1 MLVSYLIT
9 SHNETNSLEKLLSTL
24 IKFKGDA
31 HEIVLIDD
39 YSDNLET
46 ISIIQKYKLDIRIY
60 YRKLDCDY
68 GTHKNFGIEQ
78 CMGKWIFQLDADEYP
93 TNVLLDNIDEILK
106 LNDNTDV
113 IWLPRLNI
121 FNGVTDVDIKMWGW
135 QYKDGLI
142 NFPDYQS
149 RIFKNVSNIRYKRR
163 LHEKVEGYKSYMF
176 IPPQKDIA
184 IIHEK
189 TIEKQRETNL
199 NYNKLFTSNENM
211 GYSVK

>member
-24 IKFKGDA
+24 IKFKGDD

-106 LNDNTDV
+106 LNDNTEV
-113 IWLPRLNI
+113 IWIPRLNI
-121 FNGVTDVDIKMWGW
+121 FNGVTDVDIKTWGW

-142 NFPDYQS
+142 NF
-149 RIFKNVSNIRYKRR
+149 ITNI
-163 LHEKVEGYKSYMF
+163 LLFF
-176 IPPQKDIA
+176 IHI
-184 IIHEK
+184 
-189 TIEKQRETNL
+189 
-199 NYNKLFTSNENM
+199 
-211 GYSVK
+211 

>member
-60 YRKLDCDY
+60 YRKLDRDY

-142 NFPDYQS
+142 NFPDFQS

>member
-1 MLVSYLIT
+1 
-9 SHNETNSLEKLLSTL
+9 
-24 IKFKGDA
+24 
-31 HEIVLIDD
+31 
-39 YSDNLET
+39 
-46 ISIIQKYKLDIRIY
+46 
-60 YRKLDCDY
+60 
-68 GTHKNFGIEQ
+68 
-78 CMGKWIFQLDADEYP
+78 MGKWIFQLDADEYP

-106 LNDNTDV
+106 LNDNTEV

-121 FNGVTDVDIKMWGW
+121 FNGVTDVDIKTWGW

-142 NFPDYQS
+142 NFPDFQS

>member
-24 IKFKGDA
+24 IKFKGDD

-106 LNDNTDV
+106 LNDNTEV

-121 FNGVTDVDIKMWGW
+121 FNGVTDVDIKTWGW

-142 NFPDYQS
+142 NFPDFQS